1 MVAQDLL
8 DAGVPAEST
17 GAYGNVLTRCFG
29 MDGEPVPVDVFH
41 VKLAVNDRILL
52 CSDGLSD
59 LVIDAEIEALINEA
73 SSNAE
78 ACDALVS
85 AALLAGGRD
94 NITVVLAKMLE
105 SMVPH
110 PLDRLHAGVEKT
122 DSGAVTK
129 VSHLMREV
137 GVNAI
142 AMWGTTMWPR

>member
-1 MVAQDLL
+1 
-8 DAGVPAEST
+8 
-17 GAYGNVLTRCFG
+17 
-29 MDGEPVPVDVFH
+29 
-41 VKLAVNDRILL
+41 
-52 CSDGLSD
+52 
-59 LVIDAEIEALINEA
+59 
-73 SSNAE
+73 
-78 ACDALVS
+78 
-85 AALLAGGRD
+85 
-94 NITVVLAKMLE
+94 MLE

>member
-78 ACDALVS
+78 DFDALVL
-85 AALLAGGRD
+85 AALLAGGETISLLYSPGCLNPWFHIRS
-94 NITVVLAKMLE
+94 IVCTRE
-105 SMVPH
+105 S
-110 PLDRLHAGVEKT
+110 RKQTAE
-122 DSGAVTK
+122 
-129 VSHLMREV
+129 R
-137 GVNAI
+137 
-142 AMWGTTMWPR
+142 